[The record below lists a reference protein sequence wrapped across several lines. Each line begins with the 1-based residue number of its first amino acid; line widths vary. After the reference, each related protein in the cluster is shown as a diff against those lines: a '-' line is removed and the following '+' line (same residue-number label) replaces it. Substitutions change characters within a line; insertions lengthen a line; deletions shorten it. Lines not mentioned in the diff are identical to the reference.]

1 MKHLLALVTKW
12 SMLLLAFLKP
22 WGVWGAWAIAV
33 LDSST
38 IPVPMDLLMAG
49 YYWTD
54 RRHAWAYVLM
64 GAFGSAVG
72 GLLPFLLG
80 RAGGELFLLK
90 RIDRARYEKLRN
102 RFEKQEF
109 LALLIPSMLP
119 PPTPWKLFAFAGGV
133 FEVRVLTFMLA
144 VFCGRIVRFGAT
156 AVLTVLYGPRFI
168 AELGGLLHRHAH
180 ALFTVLG
187 LVVLVGARWGVRQG
201 RGRRRD
207 GASGRASGGTSSP
220 TKEEIKD

>member
-1 MKHLLALVTKW
+1 MRHLLALLTKW
-12 SMLLLAFLKP
+12 SLLLLAFVKP
-22 WGVWGAWAIAV
+22 WGVWGAAAIAV
-33 LDSST
+33 IDSST
-38 IPVPMDLLMAG
+38 IPVPMDFLLAG

-64 GAFGSAVG
+64 GALGSAIG

-80 RAGGELFLLK
+80 RAGGEIFLLK
-90 RIDRARYEKLRN
+90 RIDRARYEQLRN

-133 FEVRVLTFMLA
+133 FEVRIATFMLA
-144 VFCGRIVRFGAT
+144 VFCGRVVRFGVA

-168 AELGGLLHRHAH
+168 SELGGLLHRHTHLLLTA
-180 ALFTVLG
+180 LG
-187 LVVLVGARWGVRQG
+187 LLLLLIALWAVRKG
-201 RGRRRD
+201 LGRRRV
-207 GASGRASGGTSSP
+207 GTPPPRA
-220 TKEEIKD
+220 EEFEN

>member
-1 MKHLLALVTKW
+1 
-12 SMLLLAFLKP
+12 MLLLAFLKP
-22 WGVWGAWAIAV
+22 WGIWGAWAIAV
-33 LDSST
+33 LDAST
-38 IPVPMDLLMAG
+38 IPVPMDLLLAG

-54 RRHAWAYVLM
+54 GRHAWAYVLM
-64 GAFGSAVG
+64 GALGSAVG

-90 RIDRARYEKLRN
+90 RIDRARYEQLRN
-102 RFEKQEF
+102 RFENQEF

-144 VFCGRIVRFGAT
+144 VFCGRVVRFGVT

-168 AELGGLLHRHAH
+168 GRLGGLLHRHAH
-180 ALFTVLG
+180 VLFSVLG
-187 LVVLVGARWGVRQG
+187 LLLLLIALWAVRKG
-201 RGRRRD
+201 LGRRRV
-207 GASGRASGGTSSP
+207 GTPRRAG
-220 TKEEIKD
+220 EFEN